1 MKNKF
6 TQNKSFFSFFALGF
20 ISALGLVFILTSF
33 NFTKDDTEES
43 KKFPQGYQIISPQFP
58 DYLEFA
64 GEEVPLDN
72 FEIHERIDR
81 EFIVNTYFHSN
92 TILLLKRANRWF
104 PVIEPI
110 LKRNNIP
117 DDFKYLC
124 AVESNLDNVISPVGA
139 TGFWQFTKDAA
150 KKYGLIVNDEI
161 DERYDVEKSTEAA
174 CKYLQEAYALFNN
187 WTLAAASYNF
197 GINGILRQLSR
208 QKADSYYNMIF
219 GEETSRY
226 IARIVA
232 VKEILT
238 NPENYGFNIK
248 SSDLYPPL
256 SFDRVQIN
264 TPILNFA
271 DFAEQN
277 GINYK
282 ILKNYNPWL
291 RDTFI
296 TNANNK
302 IFILKLPKKGSLQNI
317 KE

>member
-6 TQNKSFFSFFALGF
+6 TQKKSFFSFFALGF
-20 ISALGLVFILTSF
+20 LSALGLIFIFTSL
-33 NFTKDDTEES
+33 NFTGDENEGKQ
-43 KKFPQGYQIISPQFP
+43 FPQGYKIISPDIP

-72 FEIHERIDR
+72 YEIYERIDR

-110 LKRNNIP
+110 LKEYKIP
-117 DDFKYLC
+117 DDFKYLS
-124 AVESNLDNVISPVGA
+124 AIESGLDNVVSPAGA
-139 TGFWQFTKDAA
+139 TGFWQLTEDTAERF
-150 KKYGLIVNDEI
+150 GLIVNNEI
-161 DERYDVEKSTEAA
+161 DERYNVEKSTEAA
-174 CKYLQEAYALFNN
+174 CKYLLEAYSKFNN

-197 GINGILRQLSR
+197 GMNGISNQLLR
-208 QKADSYYNMIF
+208 QKADNYYNMIF

-238 NPENYGFNIK
+238 HPKNYGFNIEP
-248 SSDLYPPL
+248 SDLYAPL
-256 SFDRVQIN
+256 SFDSVNIN
-264 TPILNFA
+264 TTIQNFA

-277 GINYK
+277 DINYK

-296 TNANNK
+296 TNKENK
-302 IFILKLPKKGSLQNI
+302 TFILKMPKKGSLQKI